1 MNKMNNL
8 KDAIED
14 IIKRWVRDN
23 YGESEV
29 ENPSWNIEELANELV
44 RNTTALHWI
53 VEEIYAMEDVTDIA
67 EANDIKLTPSQ
78 VRKIAKNFMDD
89 DSTMKVDRESIEYWI
104 NRCLEEDIDTVEK
117 QQYNRGHK
125 L

>member
-1 MNKMNNL
+1 MNNL

-14 IIKRWVRDN
+14 IIKRWVKDN
-23 YGESEV
+23 YGESEA

-53 VEEIYAMEDVTDIA
+53 VEEIYTMEDVTDIA

-89 DSTMKVDRESIEYWI
+89 DSTMKVDREGIEYWI

-117 QQYNRGHK
+117 Q
-125 L
+125 